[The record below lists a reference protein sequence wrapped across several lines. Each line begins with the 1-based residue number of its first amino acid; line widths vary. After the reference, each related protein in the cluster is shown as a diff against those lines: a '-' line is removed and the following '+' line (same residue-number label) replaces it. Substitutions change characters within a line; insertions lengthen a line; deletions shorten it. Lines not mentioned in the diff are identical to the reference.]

1 MRWLKIKAYKI
12 LAMSILL
19 LVLFSGCTHAK
30 RLTDAKQVQLNTAL
44 VKSLKQGEISGTP
57 LSLNDGFSLTD
68 VKKVWG
74 DPDRHIDREEVQSY
88 VYQKNG
94 QTFQIDDNI
103 ETDAFKDQKHYK
115 YSFVVHLKATREK
128 IVKEMRMSPKINGK
142 RLLQY
147 HYNGHVIQFEQDG
160 TKNNWLMFYRNASP
174 SDLKE

>member
-12 LAMSILL
+12 LAISILL

-57 LSLNDGFSLTD
+57 LSLNDKFSLTD